1 MKYFP
6 INLFKFLHEVTEIF
20 VDDVNTRMDAPKSGH
35 FLLAKR
41 VERIYMRNQRF
52 KALGPRIF
60 EGAPKLVTLK
70 LDNNEI
76 SSLDEDIFFAL
87 ENLKTLTLS
96 SNELKTI
103 PENLLATLNSL
114 EFIDLSSNILFTL
127 PKSLFESNRMLH
139 RIKFD
144 HNRFLMIS
152 PFFISER
159 TQFNFL
165 DGFCINQTF
174 DKTSKLNEFLR
185 TDCQIKTELSEIVAS
200 YKEQKDIDEI
210 CQSKHALQ
218 DVKKEFADLQ
228 EEFKQLEDEVEE
240 LELDIV
246 KLQIYKNAKC

>member
-1 MKYFP
+1 
-6 INLFKFLHEVTEIF
+6 
-20 VDDVNTRMDAPKSGH
+20 MDAPKSGH

-41 VERIYMRNQRF
+41 IERVYMRNQRF
-52 KALGPRIF
+52 KALGPKIF

-76 SSLDEDIFFAL
+76 SSLDEDTFFGLA
-87 ENLKTLTLS
+87 NLKTLSLS

-114 EFIDLSSNILFTL
+114 EFINLSSNILFTL

-139 RIKFD
+139 SIKFD
-144 HNRFLMIS
+144 HNRFLSIS

-174 DKTSKLNEFLR
+174 DKTSKLNEFLK
-185 TDCQIKTELSEIVAS
+185 TECQITTELPKIVAS
-200 YKEQKDIDEI
+200 FKEQKDIDEI

-218 DVKKEFADLQ
+218 DVKKEYANLQ
-228 EEFKQLEDEVEE
+228 GELKKLEDEVED
-240 LELDIV
+240 LELDIL